1 VKIKVVVTV
10 GKKTKTFYGYT
21 DLDEYEAYIP
31 LYQLPVGKYS
41 IKVSV
46 DGNQFKS
53 GTVKKTITIKKADT
67 IVKASKLTAKY
78 KKSKNFTIKVKN
90 KSTLHKV
97 KNLKLKVK
105 VYTGKKAK
113 KYIVKT
119 NKKGIATINTKNLKR
134 GSHKVVITSK
144 NSNYDVYK
152 KLKIVI
158 K

>member
-1 VKIKVVVTV
+1 
-10 GKKTKTFYGYT
+10 
-21 DLDEYEAYIP
+21 
-31 LYQLPVGKYS
+31 
-41 IKVSV
+41 
-46 DGNQFKS
+46 
-53 GTVKKTITIKKADT
+53 
-67 IVKASKLTAKY
+67 
-78 KKSKNFTIKVKN
+78 
-90 KSTLHKV
+90 
-97 KNLKLKVK
+97 
-105 VYTGKKAK
+105 VYTGKKVK